1 LAAIIATSPRLRESI
16 VIVRAA
22 RGVAKSKK
30 RVLFH
35 SRSLVEQTADSIS
48 GTWKPSQTYKSPL
61 LSSGNYCERVFL
73 VYEAIGVHLGKVK

>member
-1 LAAIIATSPRLRESI
+1 MYY
-16 VIVRAA
+16 A
-22 RGVAKSKK
+22 RRRCCKK

-35 SRSLVEQTADSIS
+35 SRSLAERTADSIS

-73 VYEAIGVHLGKVK
+73 VYEAIGVHLANVK